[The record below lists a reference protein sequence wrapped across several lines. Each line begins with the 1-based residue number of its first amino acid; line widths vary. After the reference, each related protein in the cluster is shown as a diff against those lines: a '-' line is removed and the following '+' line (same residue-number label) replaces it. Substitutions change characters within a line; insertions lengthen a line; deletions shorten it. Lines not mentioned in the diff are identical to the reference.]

1 MEEEINANV
10 NSFIR
15 LMYTH
20 SSFIYLDVLH
30 GAQFP
35 EAHIDRLKKKSD
47 PITCSLANAMN
58 EGGSEYDNVLRQV
71 KARASGGIRLLCT

>member
-20 SSFIYLDVLH
+20 SSCIYLDVLH

-47 PITCSLANAMN
+47 PITCSLANALQN
-58 EGGSEYDNVLRQV
+58 EGGSEYSVLRQV
-71 KARASGGIRLLCT
+71 KARASRR